1 MDRSASSLFSWLLVP
16 VAALLVLS
24 AVSLPQRPYTGLV
37 QRDAEV
43 ISVLPGSP
51 AARAGARP
59 GDRLVGAPGT
69 TRSAAALANG
79 ATPGRP
85 IAVTVERDGARR
97 SLWLVPEPLPSGD
110 RRMMAA
116 LLLVGSG
123 FVMLGGW
130 VWSERRDP
138 MTRTFLLLCLSFA
151 WLLAPLPQWNSRP
164 AVAAFEVALS
174 GVTVYLPALFMHFFA
189 LFPDRAA
196 RGGVRALVRTGYA
209 VSTALFIASL
219 AVQFEP
225 RRGATSEAVALAL
238 QTAAAL
244 WFGAGLLAAFVLFA
258 TAFRGG
264 IPFDTR
270 RRLRVAFVGTVL
282 GAGPLAAFIVIRN
295 LAPSLPLPGEGFV
308 VLLTLLVPASFAW
321 AAVVHSVFD
330 FRVALRI
337 GIVMMLLAAFGA
349 ALYVAGEAGAALWWP
364 DLGNGILGA
373 ALALLTVSA
382 CVAGPIAPWLRSFG
396 SRVIP
401 ETRPDAISLAAWV
414 SREPGLS
421 GHSVERVL
429 QDACNSMMRA
439 LRLDGCGFVTLD
451 ASRAPVVAFTGTLGR
466 LAPPGLPKLDRAPL
480 EYDGVRGLE
489 GVGFAADVHG
499 ALERAGVRWVLP
511 IGHEPVR
518 AVALLGGRLAGSWLA
533 RHEVFE
539 LERFAEHLGVTL
551 ENAALRRE
559 AHGRLHIDRELR
571 EAGAIQAHLLPRRA
585 PVFPTLDCAA
595 AALSSES
602 VGGDYYDFVEGPGR
616 DFTLAVGDAAGKG
629 IPAAL
634 LLAGVQAR
642 FRTEAHKGRTPG
654 QLLDVLNRELVGL
667 DQPEKF
673 VGLLCARFEVRTG
686 RLCFANAGLTP
697 PLLRRRDGTCE
708 ELTASGVLLGVSL
721 RASYPDECAVL
732 GAGDLVVIYTDGLTE
747 ARRGDELFG
756 VEGVRRVLDMHAGR
770 RAADILEALLGEV
783 RAFTDR
789 SLDDVTVVV
798 LRQLTGGGLE
808 PATQS
813 KTLLK
818 WLRLATDT

>member
-16 VAALLVLS
+16 VAALLVFS
-24 AVSLPQRPYTGLV
+24 AVSLPHRPYTGLV

-59 GDRLVGAPGT
+59 GDRLVSAHGAS
-69 TRSAAALANG
+69 RSMASLAIG

-85 IAVTVERDGARR
+85 LSVTVERNGVPR
-97 SLWLVPEPLPSGD
+97 SLWLVPETLPSGD
-110 RRMMAA
+110 RRLMAA
-116 LLLVGSG
+116 LLLVALG
-123 FVMLGGW
+123 FVLLGGW

-138 MTRTFLLLCLSFA
+138 LTRTFLLLCLSFA
-151 WLLAPLPQWNSRP
+151 WLLAPLSQWNSRLAA
-164 AVAAFEVALS
+164 AVFEVALS
-174 GVTVYLPALFMHFFA
+174 GVTVYLPALFVHFFA
-189 LFPDRAA
+189 LFPDRSA
-196 RGGVRALVRTGYA
+196 RGGVRTLVRTGYA

-225 RRGATSEAVALAL
+225 RHGPASDLMALAL
-238 QTAAAL
+238 QTTAAL
-244 WFGAGLLAAFVLFA
+244 WFAAGLCAAFVLFA
-258 TAFRGG
+258 TTFRGATPG
-264 IPFDTR
+264 DTR
-270 RRLRVAFVGTVL
+270 RRLRVAFVGTMF

-295 LAPSLPLPGEGFV
+295 LVPAVPLPGERIV

-321 AAVVHSVFD
+321 AAVVHAVFD

-337 GIVMMLLAAFGA
+337 GIVMLLLAAFGA
-349 ALYVAGEAGAALWWP
+349 ALYAVGEAIAATWWP
-364 DLGNGILGA
+364 DLGAGIAGA
-373 ALALLTVSA
+373 ALALLTLGI

-396 SRVIP
+396 NRVIP
-401 ETRPDAISLAAWV
+401 DTKPDAISLAAWV
-414 SREPGLS
+414 SREPGLAGYS
-421 GHSVERVL
+421 MERVL
-429 QDACNSMMRA
+429 QDACSSMMRA
-439 LRLDGCGFVTLD
+439 LRLDGCGFVALD
-451 ASRAPVVAFTGTLGR
+451 ASRTPAVAFAGTMGT
-466 LAPPGLPKLDRAPL
+466 LAPPGLPALDVTPL
-480 EYDGVRGLE
+480 EYDGVRGLDE
-489 GVGFAADVHG
+489 IGFAGDVHG

-511 IGHEPVR
+511 IGREPVR
-518 AVALLGGRLAGSWLA
+518 AVALLGSRLAGSWLA
-533 RHEVFE
+533 RREVFE

-559 AHGRLHIDRELR
+559 AHGRLHLDRELR

-629 IPAAL
+629 VPAAL

-642 FRTEAHKGRTPG
+642 FRTEAHKGLTPG
-654 QLLDVLNRELVGL
+654 ELLEILNRELVGL

-697 PLLRRRDGTCE
+697 PLLRRRNGTCE

-756 VEGVRRVLDMHAGR
+756 VEGVRRVLDLHAGR
-770 RAADILEALLGEV
+770 RAADILEALLEEV

-789 SLDDVTVVV
+789 PLDDVTVVV
-798 LRQLTGGGLE
+798 LRQLTGAVSEAAAL
-808 PATQS
+808 A
-813 KTLLK
+813 KNLLK
-818 WLRLATDT
+818 WPRPATDT